1 MHDIDDDELR
11 TLLPQLRRFAL
22 GLTRDAHAA
31 DDLVQSC
38 MEKALVK
45 WHSRMVGGNLYGWL
59 CSILYRQFIDGKR
72 HSARLNR
79 WLDCLHEEPELAP
92 SPEDTWQARTSLSAL
107 EELPPDQRAVLLL
120 VSVDGMSYQD
130 IAATLDVPIGT
141 VMSRLSRARKAFR
154 SLTDGGVSQ
163 PALRIAR

>member
-38 MEKALVK
+38 MERALLK
-45 WHSRMVGGNLYGWL
+45 WHSRSIGGNLYSWL
-59 CSILYRQFIDGKR
+59 CSILYRLFIDGKR
-72 HSARLNR
+72 HSARINR

-92 SPEDTWQARTSLSAL
+92 SAEDTLQARTSLAAL
-107 EELPPDQRAVLLL
+107 EQLPPDQRAVLLL
-120 VSVDGMSYQD
+120 VSIEGMSYQD

-154 SLTDGGVSQ
+154 SITDGDTPQ
-163 PALRIAR
+163 PVLRIAR